1 MHSLLPIADVIPL
14 HPSAIEESGVGASK
28 LHAKVICACVEHN
41 RAPILKHLPVCRVRM
56 AKGKG
61 LQVGV
66 IAKVIQHRSSVTINL
81 ADGARRQADR
91 QTET

>member
-1 MHSLLPIADVIPL
+1 
-14 HPSAIEESGVGASK
+14 
-28 LHAKVICACVEHN
+28 
-41 RAPILKHLPVCRVRM
+41 M